1 MDVKN
6 KKKFKFKLPTAF
18 TILLGLT
25 LFIIIISWIPGT
37 TGAWT
42 DANKETHAGGQL
54 GFLTYF

>member
-25 LFIIIISWIPGT
+25 LFIIISWIPGT
-37 TGAWT
+37 TGTWT
-42 DANKETHAGGQL
+42 DADKKTHAGGQR